1 MTRET
6 LDLKISS
13 LLLAILIAWGCTTDA
28 PAPKAAADPKPPV
41 ILISIDTLRADRLP
55 VYGYGDGRTPHLDR
69 LARDSVV
76 FDNALT
82 PVPLTLPAH
91 ASILT
96 GLSPAEHGVRDNLGY
111 RLDAPTWA
119 ERLRAAGYETQ
130 AFVSAYV
137 LRRRTGIGRGF
148 AHFDDG
154 IEVTGDATLG
164 HLERPGSETVHE
176 AVTALDRH
184 VTAKGTEAP
193 LALWLHLFEPHAP
206 YEPPAPFDQLADPYD
221 GEIAAADAAVGTFLD
236 ALRRHGLYEEAL
248 IIVLADHG
256 EGLGD
261 HGELEHGVLLHGET
275 IRVPLIV
282 KLPGNLRAGE
292 RFPHPVSLLD
302 VAPTILETA
311 GLPEALGGK
320 KLPGRSLL
328 EPAAPNAPVRRVAS
342 ETFYPRIH
350 FGWSELRS
358 LTGPRFHLVEGPRAE
373 LFDLQADPDET
384 RNVVDEQRRVY
395 HQMRRELQGSSAGGF
410 EAPGR
415 VDPEDAARLA
425 ALGYASGSASGT
437 REEGSRLHP
446 KDGLEALARLRKA
459 YDLGARGDSRGAVE
473 ILRNLVDEHPAMVD
487 ARHQLATHLAALG
500 RVDEALAEYGRV
512 VETAP
517 ALASGALIESARLL
531 RGQGDL
537 DAAGGHAR
545 AVLDDLPA
553 EAEELLAEIALDRGR
568 LDEAQAH
575 ALRALEAETVPRPRP
590 TLLLAMVDLARKR
603 PQAALERLDP
613 LAARVESGDLPP
625 QPSLDFLRADALA
638 RLNRPAEAEAAFR
651 REVTRFPAH
660 SRAWAQLAVLYATE
674 GRFDAVEPTLE
685 AMVHAHPTRQ
695 THLLAAETARRL
707 GDVQGARDWQ
717 RRAEGVGS

>member
-28 PAPKAAADPKPPV
+28 PAPGTDPKPPV

-55 VYGYGDGRTPHLDR
+55 VYGYDPGRTPHLDR

-76 FDNALT
+76 FENAIT
-82 PVPLTLPAH
+82 PAPLTLPAH

-96 GLSPAEHGVRDNLGY
+96 GLAPQDHGVRDNLGY
-111 RLDAPTWA
+111 RLDAPTWV
-119 ERLRAAGYETQ
+119 ERLRAAGYETR

-137 LRRRTGIGRGF
+137 LRHQTGIGRGF
-148 AHFDDG
+148 EPFDDG

-184 VTAKGTEAP
+184 VTTKQAEAP
-193 LALWLHLFEPHAP
+193 LTLWLHLFEPHAP

-248 IIVLADHG
+248 IVVLADHG

-261 HGELEHGVLLHGET
+261 HGELEHGVLLHRET

-282 KLPGNLRAGE
+282 KIPGNPRAGE
-292 RFPHPVSLLD
+292 RIPHPVSLLD
-302 VAPTILETA
+302 VAPTILESA
-311 GLPEALGGK
+311 GLPEELGGK
-320 KLPGRSLL
+320 QLPGRSLL
-328 EPAAPNAPVRRVAS
+328 QPLASSTPARRVAS

-373 LFDLQADPDET
+373 LYDLDADPGET
-384 RNVVDEQRRVY
+384 RNVVSEQRRVY
-395 HQMRRELQGSSAGGF
+395 HEMRDELRESVHGDF

-425 ALGYASGSASGT
+425 ALGYASGSASGAG
-437 REEGSRLHP
+437 EDGPRLHP
-446 KDGLEALARLRKA
+446 KDGLEALARLRTA
-459 YDLGARGDSRGAVE
+459 YDLGARGESGAAVE
-473 ILRNLVDEHPAMVD
+473 ILRELVAEHPAMVD

-531 RGQGDL
+531 RGRGDL

-568 LDEAQAH
+568 LDAAEAH
-575 ALRALEAETVPRPRP
+575 ARRSLAADTVPRSRP

-603 PQAALERLDP
+603 PQSALERLDP
-613 LAARVESGDLPP
+613 LASRVESGDLPP

-638 RLNRPAEAEAAFR
+638 RLGRAGEAEAAFR

-674 GRFDAVEPTLE
+674 GRFDAVEPTLK
-685 AMVHAHPTRQ
+685 AMVRAHPTRQ

-707 GDVQGARDWQ
+707 GDVQGAEIWQ